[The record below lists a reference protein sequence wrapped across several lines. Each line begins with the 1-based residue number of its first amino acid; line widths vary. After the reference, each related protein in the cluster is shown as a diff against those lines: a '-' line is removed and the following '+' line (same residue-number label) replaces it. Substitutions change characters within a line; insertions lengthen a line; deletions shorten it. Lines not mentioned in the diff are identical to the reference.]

1 MTDGN
6 IVTSRKPDD
15 VEAFTDALIDLIE
28 AMPEVATIDRR
39 EVRFPPNGLEQSA
52 GYQSGT

>member
-1 MTDGN
+1 VTDGT

-28 AMPEVATIDRR
+28 NEPAVEEIR
-39 EVRFPPNGLEQSA
+39 EPSELPA
-52 GYQSGT
+52 

>member
-15 VEAFTDALIDLIE
+15 VPAFTEALIE
-28 AMPEVATIDRR
+28 AIERA
-39 EVRFPPNGLEQSA
+39 
-52 GYQSGT
+52 